1 MLRVGLTGSLGSGKS
16 TAAQLFAAR
25 GAHLLNADEIGRG
38 LMQPGQPV
46 YAAIVARFSPGIL
59 LPDKKLD
66 RPAIARIVFADPA
79 ALSDLNAIVHPAT
92 IVRQTELLAGIAAAD
107 PHGVAIIESALIFET
122 AHNGP
127 DGWRSRFDRIILVTA
142 PEADR
147 IARFIERT
155 HPNPNPAERSALQAE
170 ACRRLAQQLPEEKKA
185 ELADYILTN
194 NGNLAH
200 LEAQVDR
207 LWPDLQRTA
216 RTNV

>member
-16 TAAQLFAAR
+16 TAAHIFFAR
-25 GAHLLNADEIGRG
+25 GAHLVNADEISRG

-46 YAAIVARFSPGIL
+46 YDAIVARFGPRIL
-59 LPDKKLD
+59 LFDKKLD
-66 RPAIARIVFADPA
+66 RPAIARIVFSDKA
-79 ALSDLNAIVHPAT
+79 ALADLNAIVHPAT
-92 IVRQTELLAGIAAAD
+92 IARQAELLVGIAATD

-122 AHNGP
+122 THNGP

-155 HPNPNPAERSALQAE
+155 HPNPTPAERSALEAE
-170 ACRRLAQQLPEEKKA
+170 ARRRLAQQLPEEKKA
-185 ELADYILTN
+185 DLADYILTN
-194 NGNLAH
+194 DGNLAH
-200 LEAQVDR
+200 FEAQVDR
-207 LWPDLQRTA
+207 LWPDLQRAA